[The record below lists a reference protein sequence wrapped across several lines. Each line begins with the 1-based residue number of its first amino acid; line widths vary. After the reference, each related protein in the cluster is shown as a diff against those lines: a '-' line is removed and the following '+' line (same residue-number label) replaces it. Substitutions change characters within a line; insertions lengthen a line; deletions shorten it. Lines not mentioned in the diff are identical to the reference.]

1 MVPTDTDSK
10 PHRCFVVIGF
20 GVKTDLATGRAIDLD
35 KTYAELIKPALD
47 AAGVDGF
54 RAIDIN
60 RTGTIDSIMYK
71 WLIEAELVVADI
83 STLNANVLYEL
94 GVRHALKPRTTILMA
109 ESQLLKTLPF
119 DLSHTIIHS
128 YQLDG
133 EHLREEEKPRFR
145 ALLTRLLKAAIE
157 DPPHLDSP
165 VYDSLR
171 GMEEP
176 RWRSPEDLE
185 AELTAA
191 REEARKAREEPSD
204 AGSWMGLPLVALIEL
219 AGLASGEKDFDKA
232 VSLYRLALERNPKDP
247 FLRQQ
252 LASALVQQADTQS
265 NASDSLRTLR
275 QAEEVLEL
283 SVPSSSTDPRI
294 LRVAG
299 EINRRLH
306 EKTHDEQYIEK
317 AGWQFTRAFYIK
329 QDHTHGIEGVKAF
342 AKMAV
347 EKKRPGRG
355 HPAVHRVFMLC
366 ADLAAVCLTHNNRPG
381 FTSRKTELSSRG
393 TQVCQVFGSISKP
406 MAFAGPPSLI
416 LCRIRPMSS
425 RTTNSK
431 APWMTTAN
439 SQRPSWR
446 WGRK

>member
-145 ALLTRLLKAAIE
+145 ALLTQLLKAAIE

-191 REEARKAREEPSD
+191 REEAGKRA
-204 AGSWMGLPLVALIEL
+204 
-219 AGLASGEKDFDKA
+219 
-232 VSLYRLALERNPKDP
+232 RNPRMLD
-247 FLRQQ
+247 
-252 LASALVQQADTQS
+252 
-265 NASDSLRTLR
+265 
-275 QAEEVLEL
+275 
-283 SVPSSSTDPRI
+283 
-294 LRVAG
+294 
-299 EINRRLH
+299 
-306 EKTHDEQYIEK
+306 
-317 AGWQFTRAFYIK
+317 
-329 QDHTHGIEGVKAF
+329 
-342 AKMAV
+342 
-347 EKKRPGRG
+347 PGR
-355 HPAVHRVFMLC
+355 A
-366 ADLAAVCLTHNNRPG
+366 CL
-381 FTSRKTELSSRG
+381 LSH
-393 TQVCQVFGSISKP
+393 
-406 MAFAGPPSLI
+406 
-416 LCRIRPMSS
+416 
-425 RTTNSK
+425 
-431 APWMTTAN
+431 
-439 SQRPSWR
+439 
-446 WGRK
+446 